1 LAGAAGIGL
10 CAAGGPAQA
19 QEGQQGLEGDE
30 PVAVF
35 NQPREGLTPKG
46 IDLGGFRLFPY
57 ATVSET
63 YDDNIFADEDGEQSD
78 FITAL
83 TAGAR
88 LRSEWS
94 RHDFVFDARVR
105 HEKFLDN
112 DEQDRTEYFLRPSVR
127 FDLGSRDTAEINA
140 EHSRQTV
147 GRDDPE
153 DDGDDDPTQFNR
165 FEIGGEYI
173 NRVNRLFFGINA
185 NAQRDDYFTSGD
197 NDRDRDEFRFG
208 LPIGYEVSA
217 LTDVQIEPFVRRR
230 DFDQDN
236 SDGDDRDSLATGAL
250 LGIDTEISP
259 LVDVNFDIGF
269 IHNNFDNDDFD
280 SRIDLIFGGEAIWY
294 VTPRTTLIGRAS
306 RRDLAT
312 STSSASSKA
321 QTSAEFEVQQ
331 ELQRDLLFGVRLQ
344 YINDDFHD
352 TDRNDDRAIGALSL
366 EYLMNR
372 NFSLVGDVRHEERWS
387 NLEGEDFSR
396 NLVTVGLRMRY

>member
-1 LAGAAGIGL
+1 MAGAAGFGL
-10 CAAGGPAQA
+10 CAAGSPAQA
-19 QEGQQGLEGDE
+19 QEGTE

-35 NQPREGLTPKG
+35 DQPRAGLQPKG
-46 IDLGGFRLFPY
+46 IDLGGFRLFPH

-78 FITAL
+78 FITAF
-83 TAGAR
+83 TGGAT
-88 LRSEWS
+88 LRSEWT
-94 RHDFVFDARVR
+94 RHDFIFDARVR
-105 HEKFLDN
+105 HEKFIDN
-112 DEQDRTEYFLRPSVR
+112 DEQDRTEYFLRPRVK
-127 FDLGSRDTAEINA
+127 FDLGDRDTAELNA

-153 DDGDDDPTQFNR
+153 DDDDNEPTQFNR
-165 FEIGGEYI
+165 FEVGGEYI
-173 NRVNRLFFGINA
+173 NRVNRLFFGING

-208 LPIGYEVSA
+208 LPVGYEVSA

-230 DFDQDN
+230 DFDRDN
-236 SDGDDRDSLATGAL
+236 SAGDDRDSLAAGAL

-259 LVDVNFDIGF
+259 LFDVNFDIGF
-269 IHNNFDNDDFD
+269 IHNDFDSDDFD
-280 SRIDLIFGGEAIWY
+280 SRVDLIFGGEAIWY
-294 VTPRTTLIGRAS
+294 VTPRTTLFGRAS

-331 ELQRDLLFGVRLQ
+331 ELQRDLLLGFRLQ

-352 TDRNDDRAIGALSL
+352 TDRTDDRAIGALSL
-366 EYLMNR
+366 EYLLNR

-387 NLEGEDFSR
+387 NVDGEDFSR